1 MTDAPPTT
9 ERRPSRR
16 FLLALFGV
24 AVVALSVRVAF
35 TLVVDP
41 QVAEVSDATAYHLL
55 AENLAEGRGYI
66 RPFDRTILGEIRP
79 TAEYPPVLPAILAV
93 ATLLGIDS
101 VEGQQLVLCLVG
113 TATVVVIGFL
123 GRRLAGGTVGLVAAG
138 LAAVYP
144 MLFQSDAVLMPETP
158 FAFLVALSVL
168 LAHRAAARPNPGRF
182 AALGVAIGLAA
193 LTRGEGALLAVLLVG
208 PFVWLLRPLP
218 LPRRGLL
225 VGVGLLATMGIIAPW
240 TIRNAVR
247 FDGAFVPVS
256 NNIGTALDGA
266 NCDRTWYGDQAG
278 LWLYECFGGFD
289 LREQD
294 EAEATAHH
302 RDEGLRYISDHIGRL
317 PAVVAIRQGRT
328 WGVYDMRQGVLV
340 ESFEG
345 RDLDWQTWGTRVY
358 WLLLPVAAIGT
369 VALVRRRALVWPVLA
384 TVVLVVATTTVTY
397 GNQRFRVA
405 AEPAV
410 VVLAA
415 TGLVAVGRR
424 VRQVAS
430 GAGTPSR
437 RATHS
442 SDVPTGSDTRP
453 ISARSIAVRTMAAR
467 SITTDV

>member
-9 ERRPSRR
+9 ERRPSQR
-16 FLLALFGV
+16 FLLALLGV
-24 AVVALSVRVAF
+24 ALVALVVRVAF

-79 TAEYPPVLPAILAV
+79 TAEYPPLLPAILAV
-93 ATLLGIDS
+93 ATMLGIDT
-101 VEGQQLVLCLVG
+101 VDGQQLVLCLIG
-113 TATVVVIGFL
+113 TATVVVIGL
-123 GRRLAGGTVGLVAAG
+123 IGRRLAGGTVGLVAAG
-138 LAAVYP
+138 IAAVYP
-144 MLFQSDAVLMPETP
+144 MLFQSDAILMPETP
-158 FAFLVALSVL
+158 FAFLVATSVL
-168 LAHRAAARPNPGRF
+168 LAQRAASRPSPWRF
-182 AALGVAIGLAA
+182 AALGAAIGLAA
-193 LTRGEGALLAVLLVG
+193 LTRGEGALLAALLVV
-208 PFVWLLRPLP
+208 PFLWFLRPLP
-218 LPRRGLL
+218 LPRRALL
-225 VGVGLLATMGIIAPW
+225 VGVGLLATIGLVAPW

-289 LREQD
+289 LRDHD

-302 RDEGLRYISDHIGRL
+302 RDEGLRYIGDHLGRL
-317 PAVVAIRQGRT
+317 PAVIAIRQGRT
-328 WGVYDMRQGVLV
+328 WGVYDVRQGVLV

-345 RDLDWQTWGTRVY
+345 RHIDWQTWGTRVY

-369 VALVRRRALVWPVLA
+369 VVLIRRRAFVWPALA
-384 TVVLVVATTTVTY
+384 TVALVVVTTTLTY

-415 TGLVAVGRR
+415 TGLVVVARR
-424 VRQVAS
+424 VRQLAS
-430 GAGTPSR
+430 
-437 RATHS
+437 ATS
-442 SDVPTGSDTRP
+442 TGPT
-453 ISARSIAVRTMAAR
+453 
-467 SITTDV
+467 